1 MLVILAGLIIG
12 LAILVW
18 SADRFVDGS
27 IALSHHFRIPPIVI
41 GIVII
46 GFGTSAPELFI
57 SGMAAVDGNG
67 GLALGNALGSN
78 IANTLLILGVTAII
92 TPLVV
97 LKRTVSFDFP
107 VLLLATIVLWLV
119 LKDGQLDH
127 TDGILLLVVLII
139 ALAALSY
146 VAMRT
151 ASLSALEIPAY
162 TQAKAIAWTLFSL
175 FCLLVGSKIL
185 VISAVDMA
193 EYFNIPDLVIG
204 LSIIAIGT
212 SLPELAASVNA
223 ARKGH
228 SELAIGNVV
237 GSNLFNS
244 MAVVGIPAILQTY
257 PVADEVLYRDYPAV
271 LLSTL
276 VLFLMSLF
284 ALRSRGIYRVGGVI
298 LLLGFIAFQTLLY
311 IETSGT

>member
-1 MLVILAGLIIG
+1 MLVILAGLMVG

-46 GFGTSAPELFI
+46 GFGTSAPELLI
-57 SGMAAVDGNG
+57 SGIAAIDGNG

-78 IANTLLILGVTAII
+78 IANILLILGVTAII

-97 LKRTVSFDFP
+97 NKRTVIFDFP
-107 VLLLATIVLWLV
+107 VLLLATVVLWFT
-119 LKDGQLDH
+119 LKDGSLSYI
-127 TDGILLLVVLII
+127 DGSLLLLVLII
-139 ALAALSY
+139 ALTALSY
-146 VAMRT
+146 VALRT
-151 ASLSALEIPAY
+151 ASSPALEIPSH
-162 TQAKAIAWTLFSL
+162 TQAKAIIWTLFSL
-175 FCLLVGSKIL
+175 LGLLVGSKLL
-185 VISAVDMA
+185 VTSGVAMA
-193 EYFNIPDLVIG
+193 KYFNISDLVIG
-204 LSIIAIGT
+204 LSIIAVGT

-244 MAVVGIPAILQTY
+244 MAVIGIPAMLQSY
-257 PVADEVLYRDYPAV
+257 PIADEVLRRDYPAV

-276 VLFLMSLF
+276 ALFLMSLF
-284 ALRSRGIYRVGGVI
+284 AVRNRGIYRVGGVI
-298 LLLGFIAFQTLLY
+298 LLFGFIAFQTLLY
-311 IETSGT
+311 FETSGT

>member
-1 MLVILAGLIIG
+1 VL
-12 LAILVW
+12 
-18 SADRFVDGS
+18 RFVDGS

-97 LKRTVSFDFP
+97 IKRTVSFDFP

>member
-27 IALSHHFRIPPIVI
+27 IVLSHHFRIPPIVI

-97 LKRTVSFDFP
+97 IKRTVSFDFP

>member
-27 IALSHHFRIPPIVI
+27 ITLSHHFRIPPIVI

-97 LKRTVSFDFP
+97 IKRTVSFDFP

-311 IETSGT
+311 I

>member
-1 MLVILAGLIIG
+1 MWVILAGLLVG
-12 LAILVW
+12 LVILVW

-57 SGMAAVDGNG
+57 SGMAAIDGNG

-78 IANTLLILGVTAII
+78 IANILLILGVTAII

-97 LKRTVSFDFP
+97 IKRTVLFDFP
-107 VLLLATIVLWLV
+107 VLLLATAILWLT
-119 LKDGQLDH
+119 LKDGQLDRA
-127 TDGILLLVVLII
+127 DGSLLIIVLVI

-151 ASLSALEIPAY
+151 ASFSTLEIPTY
-162 TQAKAIAWTLFSL
+162 SQSKAIAWTLFSL
-175 FCLLVGSKIL
+175 VCLLIGSKIL
-185 VISAVDMA
+185 VISAVAMA
-193 EYFNIPDLVIG
+193 ESFNIPDLVIG

-212 SLPELAASVNA
+212 SLPELAASISA

-228 SELAIGNVV
+228 SDLAIGNVI

-244 MAVVGIPAILQTY
+244 MAVVGIPAMLQTY
-257 PVADEVLYRDYPAV
+257 PVAKEVLYRDYPVV

-276 VLFLMSLF
+276 VLFTMSLL
-284 ALRSRGIYRVGGVI
+284 ALRSRGIYRFGGVI
-298 LLLGFIAFQTLLY
+298 LLLGFIAFQSLLY
-311 IETSGT
+311 LQISGT